1 MYGDSRGIACKSLQK
16 IEVGWLLAWRLTR
29 KGILMEEKK
38 VDAVVPD
45 ATLLGVAQPTSGAA
59 TLAPS
64 NAAPTGPVHCPY
76 RRTTDLLQ
84 RLAPNKMRIGFFI
97 GAGCSLSVQGADGM
111 PLIPEIAGLTKQVKS
126 YLDNDAILKEVAQTA
141 WSRVTARSI
150 STPTVE
156 DVLGH
161 IRTLKSICGTGD
173 DGKIDGF
180 SADILEKLD
189 IAICEQVRN
198 IVSKPLP
205 TSDTPYHVLAS
216 WIQAIPRDRP
226 VEIFTT
232 NYDLSLEQA
241 LEEQLVPYFDGFV
254 GSDSA
259 FLDLDSMAE
268 DDLPSRWVRLWKI
281 HGSIN
286 WWMTAKQKIRRSRD
300 KVEGEQLLI
309 YPSHL
314 KYDQSRQMPYYA
326 MLDRLRVFLRSDQ
339 CVLITCGYSFGD
351 EHINAVLAQGLS
363 GNPNAACLGMIFND
377 RKNAPKGVELAK
389 RHANLTLL
397 AADGGVVGT
406 ISRAWDSKV
415 KVENPAYA
423 ISVATDLPGSRTTS
437 PADRC
442 KWLLGDFAALGR
454 LLAHQLSSRDV
465 EQKVSD
471 AP

>member
-1 MYGDSRGIACKSLQK
+1 MEQK
-16 IEVGWLLAWRLTR
+16 KA
-29 KGILMEEKK
+29 
-38 VDAVVPD
+38 DAS
-45 ATLLGVAQPTSGAA
+45 ATVAAAAQPMEGAA
-59 TLAPS
+59 TGAPS
-64 NAAPTGPVHCPY
+64 VPGPTGPVHCPY

-97 GAGCSLSVQGADGM
+97 GAGCSLSIRDADGK
-111 PLIPEIAGLTKQVKS
+111 PLIPDIGGLTKQVKDS
-126 YLDNDAILKEVAQTA
+126 LDKDATLKALAQTA
-141 WSRVTARSI
+141 WDRVIARGI
-150 STPTVE
+150 PTPTVE
-156 DVLGH
+156 DVLSH
-161 IRTLKSICGTGD
+161 IRTLKSLCGEAE
-173 DGKIDGF
+173 KSEIDGF
-180 SADILEKLD
+180 SADILRKLD
-189 IAICEQVRN
+189 LAICEQVRT
-198 IVSKPLP
+198 IVNRPIP
-205 TSDTPYHVLAS
+205 TSDSAYHVLAS
-216 WIQAIPRDRP
+216 WIQAIPRERA

-268 DDLPSRWVRLWKI
+268 DDLPPRWARLWKI

-300 KVEGEQLLI
+300 IVVGEQLLI

-326 MLDRLRVFLRSDQ
+326 MLDRLRVFLRTDQ
-339 CVLITCGYSFGD
+339 CVLLTCGYSFGD
-351 EHINAVLAQGLS
+351 EHINAVIAQGLS
-363 GNPNAACLGMIFND
+363 GNSNAACLGMIFND
-377 RKNAPKGVELAK
+377 RINAPKGVELAK

-406 ISRAWDSKV
+406 IDRAWETTV
-415 KVENPAYA
+415 KDDNPAYPIA
-423 ISVATDLPGSRTTS
+423 VATDIPAGRTLA

-454 LLAHQLSSRDV
+454 LLAHQLSSRDI
-465 EQKVSD
+465 EQRGKD
-471 AP
+471 EK

>member
-1 MYGDSRGIACKSLQK
+1 
-16 IEVGWLLAWRLTR
+16 
-29 KGILMEEKK
+29 MEEKK
-38 VDAVVPD
+38 ADAAAPN
-45 ATLLGVAQPTSGAA
+45 ATVAAA
-59 TLAPS
+59 TQPAADTATPAPS
-64 NAAPTGPVHCPY
+64 PTVPASLVHCPY

-97 GAGCSLSVQGADGM
+97 GAGCSLSIRDADGK
-111 PLIPEIAGLTKQVKS
+111 PLIPEIAGLTKQVKDS
-126 YLDNDAILKEVAQTA
+126 LDKDDELKAVAQTA
-141 WSRVTARSI
+141 WDRVVARSI
-150 STPTVE
+150 PTPTVE
-156 DVLGH
+156 DVLSH
-161 IRTLKSICGTGD
+161 IRTLKSLCGKGE
-173 DGKIDGF
+173 IDGF
-180 SADILEKLD
+180 SADILGKLD
-189 IAICEQVRN
+189 LAICEQVRK

-205 TSDTPYHVLAS
+205 TSDTAYHVLAS
-216 WIQAIPRDRP
+216 WIQAIPRERP

-268 DDLPSRWVRLWKI
+268 DDLPPRWARLWKI

-351 EHINAVLAQGLS
+351 EHINAIIAQGLS
-363 GNPNAACLGMIFND
+363 GNSNAACLGMVFND
-377 RKNAPKGVELAK
+377 RNNAPKGVELAK

-406 ISRAWDSKV
+406 IDRAWDIIV
-415 KVENPAYA
+415 KDENPAYPIA
-423 ISVATDLPGSRTTS
+423 VATDIPAERTS
-437 PADRC
+437 APVDRC

-454 LLAHQLSSRDV
+454 LLAHQLSSRDI
-465 EQKVSD
+465 EQRGNDEK
-471 AP
+471 

>member
-1 MYGDSRGIACKSLQK
+1 
-16 IEVGWLLAWRLTR
+16 
-29 KGILMEEKK
+29 MEEKK
-38 VDAVVPD
+38 ADAAAPN
-45 ATLLGVAQPTSGAA
+45 A
-59 TLAPS
+59 TLAA
-64 NAAPTGPVHCPY
+64 AAPPTTGTGTSALSPPAPAGPVHCPY

-97 GAGCSLSVQGADGM
+97 GAGCSLSVQGADGN
-111 PLIPEIAGLTKQVKS
+111 PLIPEIAGLTKLVKAS
-126 YLDNDAILKEVAQTA
+126 LDNDDKLKAVVQIAWDRVA
-141 WSRVTARSI
+141 ARSTP
-150 STPTVE
+150 TPTVE

-161 IRTLKSICGTGD
+161 IRTLKSLCGKGEKD
-173 DGKIDGF
+173 EIDGF
-180 SADILEKLD
+180 SADILETLD
-189 IAICEQVRN
+189 LAICEQVRN

-205 TSDTPYHVLAS
+205 TSGTPYHVLAS

-268 DDLPSRWVRLWKI
+268 DDLPPRWARLWKI

-339 CVLITCGYSFGD
+339 CVLLTCGYSFGD
-351 EHINAVLAQGLS
+351 EHINAIIAQGLS
-363 GNPNAACLGMIFND
+363 GNANAACLAMIFND
-377 RKNAPKGVELAK
+377 RADAKKGVELAK

-397 AADGGVVGT
+397 AADGGIVGT
-406 ISRAWDSKV
+406 IDRPWDSIV
-415 KVENPAYA
+415 KDDNPAYLIA
-423 ISVATDLPGSRTTS
+423 VAKELPGSRTTA

-442 KWLLGDFAALGR
+442 KWLLGDFAALGQ
-454 LLAHQLSSRDV
+454 LLAHQLSSRDI
-465 EQKVSD
+465 EQGVSG
-471 AP
+471 AS

>member
-1 MYGDSRGIACKSLQK
+1 M
-16 IEVGWLLAWRLTR
+16 
-29 KGILMEEKK
+29 EKK
-38 VDAVVPD
+38 ETGAAAPSVASS
-45 ATLLGVAQPTSGAA
+45 AVAQSTTAAA
-59 TLAPS
+59 TSAQSPPKLTS
-64 NAAPTGPVHCPY
+64 PTHCPY

-84 RLAPNKMRIGFFI
+84 RLAPNKMRVGFFI
-97 GAGCSLSVQGADGM
+97 GAGCSLSVQGAEGK
-111 PLIPEIAGLTKQVKS
+111 PLIPEIAGLTKLVKD
-126 YLDNDAILKEVAQTA
+126 YLDKDTKLKAVAQIA
-141 WSRVTARSI
+141 WDRVAARNI
-150 STPTVE
+150 PTPTVE
-156 DVLGH
+156 DILSH
-161 IRTLKSICGTGD
+161 IRTLKSLCGKD
-173 DGKIDGF
+173 AKDAIDGF
-180 SADILEKLD
+180 SSDFLD
-189 IAICEQVRN
+189 DLDLTICEQIRN

-205 TSDTPYHVLAS
+205 TSETPYHVLAS
-216 WIQAIPRDRP
+216 WIQAIPRDKP

-268 DDLPSRWVRLWKI
+268 DDLPSRWARLWKI

-300 KVEGEQLLI
+300 KVKGEQLLI

-326 MLDRLRVFLRSDQ
+326 MLDRLRVFLRTGQ
-339 CVLITCGYSFGD
+339 CVLLTCGYSFGD
-351 EHINAVLAQGLS
+351 EHINAIIAQGLS

-377 RKNAPKGVELAK
+377 RKTVPKGVEFAK

-406 ISRAWDSKV
+406 LDRAWCSIV
-415 KVENPAYA
+415 KDENPAYPIA
-423 ISVATDLPGSRTTS
+423 VATDLPDSRTTA

-454 LLAHQLSSRDV
+454 LLAHQLSTRDI
-465 EQKVSD
+465 EQGVSD
-471 AP
+471 AS

>member
-1 MYGDSRGIACKSLQK
+1 MK
-16 IEVGWLLAWRLTR
+16 
-29 KGILMEEKK
+29 EEKQG
-38 VDAVVPD
+38 AAAPN
-45 ATLLGVAQPTSGAA
+45 ATLAAAAQLTTGAA
-59 TLAPS
+59 TPALIPSAP
-64 NAAPTGPVHCPY
+64 PGPVHCPY
-76 RRTTDLLQ
+76 RRTADLLQ
-84 RLAPNKMRIGFFI
+84 RLAPNKMRVGFFI
-97 GAGCSLSVQGADGM
+97 GAGCSLSVKGNDGK
-111 PLIPEIAGLTKQVKS
+111 PLIPEIAGLTELVKGQ
-126 YLDNDAILKEVAQTA
+126 LDKDAELRVVAQAA
-141 WSRVTARSI
+141 WDRVTARGI

-161 IRTLKSICGTGD
+161 IRTLKSICGTGEN
-173 DGKIDGF
+173 GKIDDF
-180 SADILEKLD
+180 SADILDKLD
-189 IAICEQVRN
+189 LAICEQIRE

-226 VEIFTT
+226 VEVFTT

-268 DDLPSRWVRLWKI
+268 DDLPPRWARLWKI

-326 MLDRLRVFLRSDQ
+326 MLDRLRVFLRSGQ
-339 CVLITCGYSFGD
+339 CVLLTCGYSFGD

-363 GNPNAACLGMIFND
+363 GNPDAACLGMIFND
-377 RKNAPKGVELAK
+377 RNNALKGVELAK

-406 ISRAWDSKV
+406 IDRAWDSKV
-415 KVENPAYA
+415 KVENPAYPIAVA
-423 ISVATDLPGSRTTS
+423 IDLPSSRTAA

>member
-1 MYGDSRGIACKSLQK
+1 MKEDKL
-16 IEVGWLLAWRLTR
+16 
-29 KGILMEEKK
+29 
-38 VDAVVPD
+38 DAAAPNTTVV
-45 ATLLGVAQPTSGAA
+45 AAAQPTTGDA
-59 TLAPS
+59 TPVPS
-64 NAAPTGPVHCPY
+64 PPALLGPVHCPY

-84 RLAPNKMRIGFFI
+84 RLAPNKMRVGFFI
-97 GAGCSLSVQGADGM
+97 GAGCSLSVQGADGK
-111 PLIPEIAGLTKQVKS
+111 PLIPDIAGLTKQVKGF
-126 YLDNDAILKEVAQTA
+126 LDNDKLLKEVAQTA
-141 WSRVTARSI
+141 WSRVAARSI

-161 IRTLKSICGTGD
+161 IRTLKSICGTGE

-180 SADILEKLD
+180 SADILDKLD
-189 IAICEQVRN
+189 LAICEQIRE

-268 DDLPSRWVRLWKI
+268 DDLPPRWARLWKI

-326 MLDRLRVFLRSDQ
+326 MLDRLRVFLRSGQ
-339 CVLITCGYSFGD
+339 CVLLTCGYSFGD

-363 GNPNAACLGMIFND
+363 GNPDAACLGMIFND
-377 RKNAPKGVELAK
+377 RNNALKGVELAK

-397 AADGGVVGT
+397 AADGGVIGT
-406 ISRAWDSKV
+406 IDRAWDSKV
-415 KVENPAYA
+415 KVENPAYPIAVA
-423 ISVATDLPGSRTTS
+423 IDLPGLRTTA

>member
-1 MYGDSRGIACKSLQK
+1 
-16 IEVGWLLAWRLTR
+16 
-29 KGILMEEKK
+29 MEEKK
-38 VDAVVPD
+38 ADAAAPN
-45 ATLLGVAQPTSGAA
+45 AAAAAAAQPAA
-59 TLAPS
+59 GTATPAPS
-64 NAAPTGPVHCPY
+64 PTVPTNPVHCPY

-97 GAGCSLSVQGADGM
+97 GAGCSLSIRDADGK
-111 PLIPEIAGLTKQVKS
+111 PLIPEIAGLTKQVKNS
-126 YLDNDAILKEVAQTA
+126 LDKDDELKAVAQTA
-141 WSRVTARSI
+141 WDRVVARSI
-150 STPTVE
+150 PTPTVE
-156 DVLGH
+156 DVLSH
-161 IRTLKSICGTGD
+161 IRTLKSLCGKGE
-173 DGKIDGF
+173 IDGF
-180 SADILEKLD
+180 SADILGKLD
-189 IAICEQVRN
+189 LAICEQVRK

-216 WIQAIPRDRP
+216 WIQAIPRERP

-268 DDLPSRWVRLWKI
+268 DDLPPRWARLWKI

-351 EHINAVLAQGLS
+351 EHINAIIAQGLS
-363 GNPNAACLGMIFND
+363 GNSNAACLGMVFND
-377 RKNAPKGVELAK
+377 RNNAPKGVELAK

-406 ISRAWDSKV
+406 IDRAWDIIV
-415 KVENPAYA
+415 KDENPAYPIA
-423 ISVATDLPGSRTTS
+423 VATDIPAERTS
-437 PADRC
+437 APVDRC

-454 LLAHQLSSRDV
+454 LLAHQLSSRDI
-465 EQKVSD
+465 EQRGNDEK
-471 AP
+471 

>member
-1 MYGDSRGIACKSLQK
+1 MK
-16 IEVGWLLAWRLTR
+16 
-29 KGILMEEKK
+29 EEK
-38 VDAVVPD
+38 PD
-45 ATLLGVAQPTSGAA
+45 AAAPKTTLAAATHPITGAA
-59 TLAPS
+59 TSTPS
-64 NAAPTGPVHCPY
+64 SPAPTGQVHCPY

-84 RLAPNKMRIGFFI
+84 RLAPNKMRVGFFI
-97 GAGCSLSVQGADGM
+97 GAGCSLSVKDNDGK
-111 PLIPEIAGLTKQVKS
+111 PLIPEIAGLTELVKGH
-126 YLDNDAILKEVAQTA
+126 LDDDANLKVFAQTA
-141 WSRVTARSI
+141 WDRVAARGI
-150 STPTVE
+150 PTPTVE

-161 IRTLKSICGTGD
+161 IRTLKSLCGKGMKD
-173 DGKIDGF
+173 EIDGF
-180 SADILEKLD
+180 SVDILVNLD
-189 IAICEQVRN
+189 RAICERIRA

-226 VEIFTT
+226 VEIYTT

-241 LEEQLVPYFDGFV
+241 MEEQLVPYFDGFV

-268 DDLPSRWVRLWKI
+268 DDLPPRWARLWKI

-300 KVEGEQLLI
+300 EVGGEQLLI

-326 MLDRLRVFLRSDQ
+326 MLDRLRVFLRSNQ

-351 EHINAVLAQGLS
+351 EHINAVIAQGLS
-363 GNPNAACLGMIFND
+363 GNPNAACIGMIFND
-377 RKNAPKGVELAK
+377 RVNVPKGVELAK

-406 ISRAWDSKV
+406 VDRPWGSTV
-415 KVENPAYA
+415 KDENPAYSIA
-423 ISVATDLPGSRTTS
+423 VATDVPGSRTTAL
-437 PADRC
+437 ADRC

-454 LLAHQLSSRDV
+454 LLAHQLSSRDI
-465 EQKVSD
+465 EQGTGN